1 MWVVYFVHHFKS
13 EVLYFGCRVLV
24 GVGGGALDHLK
35 SEIYFHY
42 CGVPF
47 LSIPMTNHWKGQDKH
62 YLFFCYI
69 ILGLNAF
76 KMASWNT
83 NCTCWGVYLPGGGV
97 LVWEG
102 CTCPR
107 VYLSRGVCIPACT
120 EADTPLWTEWL
131 TDACENITLPQLFCG
146 R

>member
-1 MWVVYFVHHFKS
+1 MKSFTSVVEFW
-13 EVLYFGCRVLV
+13 LGWG
-24 GVGGGALDHLK
+24 GVGGALDHLK

-47 LSIPMTNHWKGQDKH
+47 LYTPMTNHWKGQDKH

-83 NCTCWGVYLPGGGV
+83 NCTCWGVYLPGG
-97 LVWEG
+97 W
-102 CTCPR
+102 CTCLGGVYRPGGVPAWG

-120 EADTPLWTEWL
+120 EADTPL
-131 TDACENITLPQLFCG
+131 
-146 R
+146 